1 MAEAFR
7 MRIPPWLVVG
17 NVVADALAG
26 AAADAV
32 RVAAPDRARVHQ
44 TEHMA
49 MLVRR
54 RLLRATLDAIEAE
67 NGLAPPVRR
76 ARKRRRAPPAARL
89 VAAFSTSH

>member
-1 MAEAFR
+1 

-17 NVVADALAG
+17 NAVADALAG

-49 MLVRR
+49 TLVRR

-67 NGLAPPVRR
+67 NGLDP
-76 ARKRRRAPPAARL
+76 
-89 VAAFSTSH
+89 S